1 MIKKLQKYHI
11 KGDIMKR
18 IAVIGLAIILMLS
31 LPGCGGAQKSEVAS
45 GGLPAADQGKLSDRI
60 TAEQSK
66 SSNQSPTL
74 TSSGGNAAESGLKRK
89 VATNV
94 SLVLTVHNVKEVD
107 TRIQQMLGDAGGY
120 IQSSGIWQEN
130 GRMQGKMTL
139 RVPDGKLDDFIS
151 VLETLGRVERK
162 NISGKDVTEEYYDAA
177 ARKATL
183 EKQEKRVLDLL
194 NRAGSVKEMLEIENE
209 LARVRGQIESLQA
222 RLKVLDNLTDYATV
236 NIELKDPKSISTGET
251 LKEPFGNRI
260 KAAWLLGVNGV
271 VNLVEGL
278 VVWLVILLP
287 YTPVFAGAGYITYR
301 IWRKRRARGRD

>member
-1 MIKKLQKYHI
+1 MKK
-11 KGDIMKR
+11 
-18 IAVIGLAIILMLS
+18 IAAIGLVIVLILS
-31 LPGCGGAQKSEVAS
+31 LAGCGGAQKSDVS
-45 GGLPAADQGKLSDRI
+45 VGGVSAADQGIAFDRPNA
-60 TAEQSK
+60 TAEQK
-66 SSNQSPTL
+66 SSNQSTAV
-74 TSSGGNAAESGLKRK
+74 TSSGGSAAESGLKRK

-107 TRIQQMLGDAGGY
+107 ARIQQMLGDAGGY
-120 IQSSGIWQEN
+120 IQSSAIWQEN
-130 GRMQGKMTL
+130 GRMQGKMIL
-139 RVPDGKLDDFIS
+139 RAPDGKMDDF
-151 VLETLGRVERK
+151 VTGLETLGRVERK

-177 ARKATL
+177 ARKTTL

-209 LARVRGQIESLQA
+209 LARVRGQLESLQT

-271 VNLVEGL
+271 ANLVEGL
-278 VVWLVILLP
+278 VVLLVILLP
-287 YTPVFAGAGYITYR
+287 YTPVFAVAGYITYR
-301 IWRKRRARGRD
+301 IWRKRRPPGRD